1 MPSGLLIDLN
11 DGGKPM
17 EITAGL
23 RCPSYGGAITGG
35 VGKSTTATVSGYV
48 AGSTVLFIPSET
60 VISDYGIFMLQSVS
74 ISGATVTQKWSGA
87 SSPGLPN
94 PAQVAFSG
102 TIWQI
107 LPVSQS
113 SNIGLLIAS
122 STDFTSITTASNVGM
137 CIYKA
142 RVTVGKSG
150 WNTPAIAG
158 FDRSKYLV
166 CCKWNSPY
174 TLDYNGSR
182 LIFLNDGSNT
192 TDQPMT
198 GTVDVVIFAGGVAP
212 VPANPGLNIYN
223 AAGQCTFSTAKRPF
237 VFTGNNLTPSTTAQT
252 VPGGGY
258 VPVGRFGLRIPSYS
272 SGQRIN
278 HYHYGLVMQNGS
290 LRVGRG
296 AYVGWADRQLANQ
309 GVTPISLPVIPDMY
323 V

>member
-23 RCPSYGGAITGG
+23 RCPTYGGAISGG
-35 VGKSTTATVSGYV
+35 LGNATSASVSGYV
-48 AGSTVLFIPSET
+48 SGSSVLFIPSET
-60 VISDYGIFMLQSVS
+60 VISDEGIFKLDSVS
-74 ISGATVTQKWSGA
+74 ISGATVTQNWSGE
-87 SSPGLPN
+87 SNPGLPK
-94 PAQVAFSG
+94 PQRVAFSG
-102 TIWQI
+102 TLWQI

-113 SNIGLLIAS
+113 SNVGLLIAS
-122 STDFTSITTASNVGM
+122 STDFSSITTASSVGM

-142 RVTVGKSG
+142 RVSVGTSG
-150 WNTPAIAG
+150 WNTPAITG

-166 CCKWNSPY
+166 CCKWDSPY

-182 LIFLNDGSNT
+182 LMFLNDGSNIS
-192 TDQPMT
+192 DQPMT
-198 GTVDVVIFAGGVAP
+198 GTVDVIIFAGGMAP

-237 VFTGNNLTPSTTAQT
+237 VFMGNNLTPSTTAQT
-252 VPGGGY
+252 IPGGGY
-258 VPVGRFGLRIPSYS
+258 VPVGRFGLRVPGYAA
-272 SGQRIN
+272 GERIN
-278 HYHYGLVMQNGS
+278 HYHYGLVMQGGA

-296 AYVGWADRQLANQ
+296 AYVGWASQQLANQ
-309 GVTPISLPVIPDMY
+309 GVTPIQLPVIPDMY